1 MIQIKM
7 VTTSDLLVWNLVMFI
22 AVCLIVSIVFVLL
35 IREKSL
41 YFDKNDISR
50 IIVIKDK
57 KEKDKNEIYSVM
69 DHYA

>member
-1 MIQIKM
+1 M

-22 AVCLIVSIVFVLL
+22 SVCLIVSIVFVLL

-50 IIVIKDK
+50 IIVVPRDK
-57 KEKDKNEIYSVM
+57 KEKDKNDIYSVM
-69 DHYA
+69 DHYV